1 MISLHYY
8 ESIFNKNQEK
18 LNQIKQLLLNDFKKM
33 EQAFF
38 EADVTK
44 NLKLMR
50 NELHKMNPI
59 VSNLGFTE
67 LSVLLEKYRT
77 LNEYDESIQALN
89 SELKTHLNSIYS
101 FLN

>member
-1 MISLHYY
+1 MISLQYY
-8 ESIFNKNQEK
+8 ETIFNQNQEK
-18 LNQIKQLLLNDFKKM
+18 IIQIKRLLLNDFKKM
-33 EQAFF
+33 EHAFF
-38 EADVTK
+38 EADA
-44 NLKLMR
+44 NMSLKLMR
-50 NELHKMNPI
+50 LELHKMNPI

-89 SELKTHLNSIYS
+89 SELKAHLNSIYS